1 MNRGLL
7 RYAGVLAVAI
17 TLGIGG
23 RILPE
28 FYITMLNYIGLYALV
43 ALGLVLLTGV
53 SGITSFGQ
61 AAFVGIGA
69 YTTAA
74 VTVNFGLSPW
84 VGLVAGLG
92 VNLVFAL
99 VLGFITLRL
108 SGHYLPLGTICWSVS
123 IYYVFGNMDQLG
135 GQTGM
140 MGIPAISL
148 LGVTLD
154 TGRSMFVLIWVV
166 TLAALV
172 LTQNLLESRPGRAMR
187 ALKSNAMMAENF
199 GVDGAK
205 VKLAVFVYA
214 ALLASVSGWL
224 YAHLLRFV
232 NPTPFGI
239 TMSIEYLFMAV
250 VGGAGYVWGAVLGSA
265 VITILREILQ
275 DILPA
280 VLGRSGNFEIIAFG
294 ALIIILLQLNRDKGF
309 GVLLDMLPRFARAA
323 DAGAPALPHSQRPLP
338 EQTAALLSV
347 RQIRK
352 TFGGLVA
359 VGNVSFDVRGAGITA
374 VIGPNGAGKS
384 TLFNLLTGCLR
395 PDSGEVWLRGERID
409 RLAPHELVRRGIS
422 RSYQHVLLMADR
434 SVLENTMFGAH
445 SRSQRGPLA
454 AAFELKGEVEESL
467 RAEAERQ
474 LARVGLLALRDEKAG
489 NLALGQQRLVE
500 IARALCAAPDIL
512 LLDEPAAGLRHHEK
526 NELAGL
532 LKELRA
538 GGMSIVLVEH
548 DMRFVMGIADEI
560 VVLNFGEKLAEGR
573 PQQIRRDPLVLQ
585 AYLGGSAR

>member
-1 MNRGLL
+1 MNRGLP
-7 RYAGVLAVAI
+7 RYAGIFAVAAA
-17 TLGIGG
+17 LLIGG

-28 FYITMLNYIGLYALV
+28 FYITLLNYIGLYALV

-84 VGLVAGLG
+84 LGLVAGLL
-92 VNLVFAL
+92 VNLVFAA

-123 IYYVFGNMDQLG
+123 IYYIFGNLDQFG

-148 LGVTLD
+148 FGMTLD
-154 TGRSMFVLIWVV
+154 SGRSMYVLIWVV
-166 TLAALV
+166 TLAALL

-187 ALKSNAMMAENF
+187 ALKSNQMMAENF
-199 GVDGAK
+199 GVDGAR

-232 NPTPFGI
+232 NPAPFGI

-265 VITILREILQ
+265 VITVLREVLQ
-275 DILPA
+275 DVLPT

-294 ALIIILLQLNRDKGF
+294 ALIIVLLQLNRDKGF
-309 GVLLDMLPRFARAA
+309 GALLDRLPRFSRASGA
-323 DAGAPALPHSQRPLP
+323 QGPDLPRPQRSCAAGK
-338 EQTAALLSV
+338 LLSV
-347 RQIRK
+347 REIRK

-359 VGNVSFDVRGAGITA
+359 VNDVSFEVEGARIVA

-384 TLFNLLTGCLR
+384 TLFNLLTGCVE
-395 PDSGEVWLRGERID
+395 PEGGEVWLRGERVD

-422 RSYQHVLLMADR
+422 RSYQHVLLMSDR
-434 SVLENTMFGAH
+434 SVLENVMFGAH
-445 SRSQRGPLA
+445 ARSERGPFA
-454 AAFELKGEVEESL
+454 AAFGLKADVEDSL

-474 LARVGLLALRDEKAG
+474 LARVGLSTVIDEPAG

-526 NELAGL
+526 SELAAL

-538 GGMSIVLVEH
+538 GGMSVVLVEH
-548 DMRFVMGIADEI
+548 DMRFVMGVADEI
-560 VVLNFGEKLAEGR
+560 LVLNFGQKLAEGR
-573 PQQIRRDPLVLQ
+573 PQQIRKDPRVLE
-585 AYLGGSAR
+585 AYLGGGAR

>member
-1 MNRGLL
+1 MNRGLP
-7 RYAGVLAVAI
+7 RYIGVLAIAAA
-17 TLGIGG
+17 LLIGG
-23 RILPE
+23 RLLPE

-84 VGLVAGLG
+84 LGLVAGLM
-92 VNLVFAL
+92 VNLVFAV

-123 IYYVFGNMDQLG
+123 IYYIFGNLDQLG

-148 LGVTLD
+148 FGVTLD
-154 TGRSMFVLIWVV
+154 SGRSIYVLIWGV
-166 TLAALV
+166 TLAALL
-172 LTQNLLESRPGRAMR
+172 LTQNLLDSRPGRAMR
-187 ALKSNAMMAENF
+187 ALKCNPMMAENF
-199 GVDGAK
+199 GVDGAR

-214 ALLASVSGWL
+214 ALLASISGWL

-232 NPTPFGI
+232 NPAPFGI

-265 VITILREILQ
+265 VITVLREVLQ
-275 DILPA
+275 DVLPA
-280 VLGRSGNFEIIAFG
+280 VLGRSGNFEIMAFG
-294 ALIIILLQLNRDKGF
+294 ALIIVLLQLNRDKGF
-309 GVLLDMLPRFARAA
+309 GVLLDRLPRFSRVAYAQAPGLPRPPRASA
-323 DAGAPALPHSQRPLP
+323 CGG
-338 EQTAALLSV
+338 LLSV

-352 TFGGLVA
+352 AFGGLVA
-359 VGNVSFDVRGAGITA
+359 VNKVSFEVDGAKIVA

-384 TLFNLLTGCLR
+384 TLFNLLTGCLK
-395 PDSGEVWLRGERID
+395 PESGEVWLRGERID
-409 RLAPHELVRRGIS
+409 LLAPSKMVRRGIS
-422 RSYQHVLLMADR
+422 RSYQHVLLMPDR
-434 SVLENTMFGAH
+434 SVLENVMFGAH
-445 SRSQRGPLA
+445 SRTERGPVA
-454 AAFELKGEVEESL
+454 AAFGLNAEVEDSL
-467 RAEAERQ
+467 RAEAVRR
-474 LARVGLLALRDEKAG
+474 LARLGLSAVIEEPAG

-526 NELAGL
+526 NELAAL

-560 VVLNFGEKLAEGR
+560 VVLNFGQKLAEGR
-573 PQQIRRDPLVLQ
+573 PQQIRTDPKVLE
-585 AYLGGSAR
+585 AYLGRSAR

>member
-7 RYAGVLAVAI
+7 RYAGILAIAAA
-17 TLGIGG
+17 LLIGG

-28 FYITMLNYIGLYALV
+28 FYITLLNYIGLYALV

-84 VGLVAGLG
+84 LGLAAGLL
-92 VNLVFAL
+92 VNLVLAA

-123 IYYVFGNMDQLG
+123 IYYVFGNLDQLG

-148 LGVTLD
+148 FGMILD
-154 TGRSMFVLIWVV
+154 SGRSMYVLIWLV
-166 TLAALV
+166 TLAALL

-187 ALKSNAMMAENF
+187 ALKSNQMMAENF
-199 GVDGAK
+199 GVDGAR
-205 VKLAVFVYA
+205 VKLAVFIYA

-232 NPTPFGI
+232 NPAPFGI

-265 VITILREILQ
+265 VITVLREVLQ
-275 DILPA
+275 DVLPA

-294 ALIIILLQLNRDKGF
+294 ALIIVLLQLNRDKGF
-309 GVLLDMLPRFARAA
+309 GALLDRLPRFSRAP
-323 DAGAPALPHSQRPLP
+323 DAQGPTLPSPQRSRPNGK
-338 EQTAALLSV
+338 LLSV
-347 RQIRK
+347 RRIRK

-359 VGNVSFDVRGAGITA
+359 VNDVSFEVDVARIIA

-384 TLFNLLTGCLR
+384 TLFNLLTGCLE
-395 PDSGEVWLRGERID
+395 PESGEVWLRGERID

-422 RSYQHVLLMADR
+422 RSYQHVLLTPDR
-434 SVLENTMFGAH
+434 SVLENVMFGAH
-445 SRSQRGPLA
+445 ARSERGPFA
-454 AAFELKGEVEESL
+454 AAFGLNADVEDSL

-474 LARVGLLALRDEKAG
+474 LARVGLSAMIEEPAG

-526 NELAGL
+526 KELGAL

-538 GGMSIVLVEH
+538 GGMSVVLVEH

-560 VVLNFGEKLAEGR
+560 VVLNFGQKLAEGR
-573 PQQIRRDPLVLQ
+573 PQQIRKDPKVLE
-585 AYLGGSAR
+585 AYLGGSGR

>member
-1 MNRGLL
+1 MKRGLL
-7 RYAGVLAVAI
+7 RYAGVLAVAVA
-17 TLGIGG
+17 LGVGSWL
-23 RILPE
+23 LPE
-28 FYITMLNYIGLYALV
+28 FYITLLNYIGLYALV

-69 YTTAA
+69 YATAA
-74 VTVNFGLSPW
+74 VTVNLGLSPW
-84 VGLVAGLG
+84 LGLVAGLM

-108 SGHYLPLGTICWSVS
+108 SGHYLPLGTICWSAS
-123 IYYVFGNMDQLG
+123 IYYIFGNMDQLG

-148 LGVTLD
+148 FNITLD
-154 TGRSMFVLIWVV
+154 TGRSMYGLIWLV
-166 TLAALV
+166 TLASLV

-187 ALKSNAMMAENF
+187 ALKSNQMMAENF
-199 GVDGAK
+199 GVNGAK

-265 VITILREILQ
+265 VIIILREALQ

-309 GVLLDMLPRFARAA
+309 GLLLDRLPRFARAA
-323 DAGAPALPHSQRPLP
+323 EPGAPALPKSQRQQFEPN
-338 EQTAALLSV
+338 AALLSV

-359 VGNVSFDVRGAGITA
+359 VGNISFDIRGAGITA

-409 RLAPHELVRRGIS
+409 RLAPHELARRGIS

-434 SVLENTMFGAH
+434 TVLENTMFGAH
-445 SRSQRGPLA
+445 SRSDRGPLA
-454 AAFELKGEVEESL
+454 AAFEMKGGVEDSL

-474 LARVGLLALRDEKAG
+474 LARVGLLALRNEKAG

-573 PQQIRRDPLVLQ
+573 PHQIRKDPKVLE
-585 AYLGGSAR
+585 AYLGGSKR

>member
-1 MNRGLL
+1 MNRGLP
-7 RYAGVLAVAI
+7 RYAGILAIAAPLLI
-17 TLGIGG
+17 CG

-28 FYITMLNYIGLYALV
+28 FYITLLNYIGLYALV

-69 YTTAA
+69 YATAA

-84 VGLVAGLG
+84 LGLVAGLL
-92 VNLVFAL
+92 VNLLFAA

-123 IYYVFGNMDQLG
+123 IYYVFGNLDQLG

-148 LGVTLD
+148 FGVTLD
-154 TGRSMFVLIWVV
+154 SGRSMYVLIWAVA
-166 TLAALV
+166 LAALL

-187 ALKSNAMMAENF
+187 ALKSNRTMAENF
-199 GVDGAK
+199 GVDGAR

-232 NPTPFGI
+232 NPAPFGI

-265 VITILREILQ
+265 VITVLREVLQ
-275 DILPA
+275 DVLPA

-294 ALIIILLQLNRDKGF
+294 ALIIVLLQLNRDKGF
-309 GVLLDMLPRFARAA
+309 GVLLDRLPRFSRALDTQA
-323 DAGAPALPHSQRPLP
+323 AGLPQLKRFGP
-338 EQTAALLSV
+338 TGKLLSV
-347 RQIRK
+347 RRVRK

-359 VGNVSFDVRGAGITA
+359 VNDVSFEVDAAQIVA

-384 TLFNLLTGCLR
+384 TLFNLLTGWLR
-395 PDSGEVWLRGERID
+395 PERGEVWLRGERID

-422 RSYQHVLLMADR
+422 RSYQHVLLMSDR
-434 SVLENTMFGAH
+434 SVLENVMFGAH
-445 SRSQRGPLA
+445 ARSERGPFA
-454 AAFELKGEVEESL
+454 AAFGLNADVEDSL

-474 LARVGLLALRDEKAG
+474 LARVGLSAVIDEPAG

-526 NELAGL
+526 NELAAL
-532 LKELRA
+532 LKELRG
-538 GGMSIVLVEH
+538 GGMSVVLVEH

-560 VVLNFGEKLAEGR
+560 VVLNFGQKLAEGR
-573 PQQIRRDPLVLQ
+573 PQQIRKDPKVLE

>member
-1 MNRGLL
+1 MTHGL
-7 RYAGVLAVAI
+7 RYAGILAIAAALV
-17 TLGIGG
+17 IGG
-23 RILPE
+23 WMLPE
-28 FYITMLNYIGLYALV
+28 FYITLLNYIGLYALV

-84 VGLVAGLG
+84 LGLVVGLL
-92 VNLVFAL
+92 VNLVFAA

-108 SGHYLPLGTICWSVS
+108 SGHYLPLGTICWSAS
-123 IYYVFGNMDQLG
+123 IYYIFGNLDQLG

-148 LGVTLD
+148 FGVTLD
-154 TGRSMFVLIWVV
+154 SGRSMYVLIWVV
-166 TLAALV
+166 TLVALL

-187 ALKSNAMMAENF
+187 ALKSNQMMAENF
-199 GVDGAK
+199 GVHGAR
-205 VKLAVFVYA
+205 VKLAVFIYA

-232 NPTPFGI
+232 NPAPFGI

-265 VITILREILQ
+265 VITVLREVLQ
-275 DILPA
+275 DVLPA

-294 ALIIILLQLNRDKGF
+294 ALIIVLLQLNRDKGF
-309 GVLLDMLPRFARAA
+309 GVLLDRLPRFSRASGAQSPSLAR
-323 DAGAPALPHSQRPLP
+323 PQRSS
-338 EQTAALLSV
+338 ASGRLLSV

-352 TFGGLVA
+352 TFGGLIA
-359 VGNVSFDVRGAGITA
+359 VNDVSFEIDGAKIVA

-384 TLFNLLTGCLR
+384 TLFNLLTGCLE
-395 PDSGEVWLRGERID
+395 PNSGEVWLRGERID

-422 RSYQHVLLMADR
+422 RSYQHVLLMPDR
-434 SVLENTMFGAH
+434 SVLENVMFGAH
-445 SRSQRGPLA
+445 ARSERGPFA
-454 AAFELKGEVEESL
+454 AAFGLKAHVEDSL
-467 RAEAERQ
+467 HAEAERQ
-474 LARVGLLALRDEKAG
+474 LARVGLSAVIDEPAG

-526 NELAGL
+526 KELAAL
-532 LKELRA
+532 LEELRA
-538 GGMSIVLVEH
+538 GGMSVVLVEH
-548 DMRFVMGIADEI
+548 DMRFVMGIANEI
-560 VVLNFGEKLAEGR
+560 VVLNFGQKIADGR
-573 PQQIRRDPLVLQ
+573 PHQIRKDPKVLE
-585 AYLGGSAR
+585 AYLGGSVR

>member
-1 MNRGLL
+1 MNRSLL
-7 RYAGVLAVAI
+7 RYGSIFAVAAA
-17 TLGIGG
+17 LLIGG

-28 FYITMLNYIGLYALV
+28 FYITLLNYIGLYALV

-84 VGLVAGLG
+84 LGLVAGLL
-92 VNLVFAL
+92 VNLVFAA

-123 IYYVFGNMDQLG
+123 IYYIFGNLDQLG

-148 LGVTLD
+148 FGMPLD
-154 TGRSMFVLIWVV
+154 SGRSMYGLIWVM
-166 TLAALV
+166 TLAALL

-187 ALKSNAMMAENF
+187 ALKSNQMMAENF
-199 GVDGAK
+199 GVDGAR

-232 NPTPFGI
+232 NPAPFGI

-265 VITILREILQ
+265 VITVLREVLQ
-275 DILPA
+275 DVLPA

-294 ALIIILLQLNRDKGF
+294 ALIIVLLQLNRDKGF
-309 GVLLDMLPRFARAA
+309 GVLLDRLPRLSRAS
-323 DAGAPALPHSQRPLP
+323 GAQGPDLPRPQRSRA
-338 EQTAALLSV
+338 TGKLLSV

-352 TFGGLVA
+352 TFGGLIA
-359 VGNVSFDVRGAGITA
+359 VNDVSFEVDGAGIVA

-384 TLFNLLTGCLR
+384 TLFNLLTGCLE
-395 PDSGEVWLRGERID
+395 PESGEVWLRGERID

-422 RSYQHVLLMADR
+422 RSYQHVLLMSDR
-434 SVLENTMFGAH
+434 SVLENVMFGAH
-445 SRSQRGPLA
+445 ARSERGPFA
-454 AAFELKGEVEESL
+454 AAFGLKADVEDSL

-474 LARVGLLALRDEKAG
+474 LARVGLSAVIDVPAG

-526 NELAGL
+526 NELAAL

-560 VVLNFGEKLAEGR
+560 VVLNFGQKLAEGR
-573 PQQIRRDPLVLQ
+573 PQQIRKDPKVLE

>member
-7 RYAGVLAVAI
+7 RYSGVLAVVAA
-17 TLGIGG
+17 LLIGG
-23 RILPE
+23 RVLPE
-28 FYITMLNYIGLYALV
+28 FYITLLNYIGLYALV

-84 VGLVAGLG
+84 LGLVAGLL
-92 VNLVFAL
+92 VNLVFAA

-123 IYYVFGNMDQLG
+123 IYYVFGNLDQLG

-148 LGVTLD
+148 FGATLD
-154 TGRSMFVLIWVV
+154 SGRSMYLLIWAV
-166 TLAALV
+166 TLVALL

-187 ALKSNAMMAENF
+187 ALKSNQMMAENF
-199 GVDGAK
+199 GVDGAR

-214 ALLASVSGWL
+214 ALLASISGWL

-232 NPTPFGI
+232 NPAPFGI

-265 VITILREILQ
+265 VITVLREVLQ
-275 DILPA
+275 DVLPA

-294 ALIIILLQLNRDKGF
+294 ALIIVLLQINRDKGF
-309 GVLLDMLPRFARAA
+309 GVLLDRLPRFSRAF
-323 DAGAPALPHSQRPLP
+323 DPQAPALPQPQRTAP
-338 EQTAALLSV
+338 EAKLLSV
-347 RQIRK
+347 RRMRK

-359 VGNVSFDVRGAGITA
+359 VNDVSFEVDRASIVA

-384 TLFNLLTGCLR
+384 TLFNLLTGCLE
-395 PDSGEVWLRGERID
+395 PDSGEVWLRGERTD
-409 RLAPHELVRRGIS
+409 RLPLHELVRRGIS
-422 RSYQHVLLMADR
+422 RSYQHVLLMSDR
-434 SVLENTMFGAH
+434 SVLENVMFGAH
-445 SRSQRGPLA
+445 ARSERGPFA
-454 AAFELKGEVEESL
+454 AAFGVNAGVEDSL
-467 RAEAERQ
+467 RAEAGRQ
-474 LARVGLLALRDEKAG
+474 LARVGLSAVIDEPAG
-489 NLALGQQRLVE
+489 NLALGQQRLIE

-526 NELAGL
+526 NELAAL
-532 LKELRA
+532 LQELRA

-560 VVLNFGEKLAEGR
+560 VVLNFGQKLAEGR
-573 PQQIRRDPLVLQ
+573 PQQIRRDPKVLE
-585 AYLGGSAR
+585 AYLGGNAR